1 MNVAGIAPS
10 RLYSLALELQS
21 SIEEI
26 KRTVSKLRNLFH
38 EIESPTLAP
47 DERESGKVNHRPS
60 ERRHGARLW
69 VNLPVLVY
77 GRTIESEPFHEGTE
91 ALRVNAGGGLI
102 TLTSPVRCG
111 QRLILINKVN
121 HKEHECHVVAERSK
135 YLQRTA
141 VVIGFQEPVPDFW
154 TGSDDADSC
163 AIAPTS

>member
-10 RLYSLALELQS
+10 PLYSLALELQS
-21 SIEEI
+21 NIEEI
-26 KRTVSKLRNLFH
+26 NRTVSKRPGLLH
-38 EIESPTLAP
+38 EFESARIAP
-47 DERESGKVNHRPS
+47 GQREVGKVNQQPS

-154 TGSDDADSC
+154 TGIDDGDAR
-163 AIAPTS
+163 AIAPPA

>member
-1 MNVAGIAPS
+1 
-10 RLYSLALELQS
+10 
-21 SIEEI
+21 
-26 KRTVSKLRNLFH
+26 VSKLRNLLH
-38 EIESPTLAP
+38 ETEAPTLAP
-47 DERESGKVNHRPS
+47 DEREDGQVSAQPS
-60 ERRHGARLW
+60 ERRHGERLW
-69 VNLPVLVY
+69 VFQPVLVY

-154 TGSDDADSC
+154 TGIDHADSR
-163 AIAPTS
+163 AIAPPA

>member
-1 MNVAGIAPS
+1 
-10 RLYSLALELQS
+10 
-21 SIEEI
+21 
-26 KRTVSKLRNLFH
+26 VSKLPNLLH

-47 DERESGKVNHRPS
+47 DEREGGQVSHQPA
-60 ERRHGARLW
+60 ERRHGERLW
-69 VNLPVLVY
+69 VFQPVLVY

-141 VVIGFQEPVPDFW
+141 IVIGFQEPVPDFW
-154 TGSDDADSC
+154 SE
-163 AIAPTS
+163 

>member
-1 MNVAGIAPS
+1 MSKIWNFLHDREEPANLAGEHDDLS
-10 RLYSLALELQS
+10 
-21 SIEEI
+21 
-26 KRTVSKLRNLFH
+26 
-38 EIESPTLAP
+38 TLDRV
-47 DERESGKVNHRPS
+47 DERRRG
-60 ERRHGARLW
+60 ERQW
-69 VNLPVLVY
+69 VYLPVLVY

-154 TGSDDADSC
+154 AGIDDGDPR
-163 AIAPTS
+163 AIASPA

>member
-1 MNVAGIAPS
+1 M
-10 RLYSLALELQS
+10 
-21 SIEEI
+21 I
-26 KRTVSKLRNLFH
+26 KLPNLLH
-38 EIESPTLAP
+38 EIESPALAS
-47 DERESGKVNHRPS
+47 DEREGGQVSHQPS
-60 ERRHGARLW
+60 ERRHGERLW
-69 VNLPVLVY
+69 VFQPVLVY

-154 TGSDDADSC
+154 AGIDDGDPR
-163 AIAPTS
+163 AIASPA

>member
-1 MNVAGIAPS
+1 
-10 RLYSLALELQS
+10 
-21 SIEEI
+21 
-26 KRTVSKLRNLFH
+26 VSKIRNLLH
-38 EIESPTLAP
+38 EIESPAP
-47 DERESGKVNHRPS
+47 NEREAGQVSQQSS
-60 ERRHGARLW
+60 ERRQGERLW
-69 VNLPVLVY
+69 VYLPVLVY

-154 TGSDDADSC
+154 IGTDDGDPR
-163 AIAPTS
+163 AIASPA

>member
-1 MNVAGIAPS
+1 VT
-10 RLYSLALELQS
+10 E
-21 SIEEI
+21 
-26 KRTVSKLRNLFH
+26 LRNLLR

-47 DERESGKVNHRPS
+47 DEREGGQINHRAS
-60 ERRHGARLW
+60 ERRHGERVW

-154 TGSDDADSC
+154 TGIDDADSR
-163 AIAPTS
+163 AIAPPA

>member
-1 MNVAGIAPS
+1 MNVAGMAPDP
-10 RLYSLALELQS
+10 LYSSTVELQS
-21 SIEEI
+21 SIQGA
-26 KRTVSKLRNLFH
+26 KQGVSELRDLLH
-38 EIESPTLAP
+38 EIESPTIAP
-47 DERESGKVNHRPS
+47 DEREGGEVSRHS
-60 ERRHGARLW
+60 HERRHGERLW

-154 TGSDDADSC
+154 TSIDDDDSR
-163 AIAPTS
+163 AISPPA

>member
-10 RLYSLALELQS
+10 QLYSLALELQS
-21 SIEEI
+21 SMQGA
-26 KRTVSKLRNLFH
+26 KQVVSELPNLLH
-38 EIESPTLAP
+38 EIESPAP
-47 DERESGKVNHRPS
+47 AADEHEAAEVSQQSS
-60 ERRHGARLW
+60 ERRRGQRLW
-69 VNLPVLVY
+69 VNLPVLV
-77 GRTIESEPFHEGTE
+77 HEGTE

-141 VVIGFQEPVPDFW
+141 VVIGFQDPVPDFW
-154 TGSDDADSC
+154 TGIDDADSR
-163 AIAPTS
+163 AIAPQA

>member
-10 RLYSLALELQS
+10 PLFLLALELQS
-21 SIEEI
+21 SIQGA
-26 KRTVSKLRNLFH
+26 KQVVSELRNLLR

-47 DERESGKVNHRPS
+47 DERETGPVSHQSS
-60 ERRHGARLW
+60 ERRHGERLW

-154 TGSDDADSC
+154 TGIDDADSRV
-163 AIAPTS
+163 IAPPA

>member
-1 MNVAGIAPS
+1 
-10 RLYSLALELQS
+10 
-21 SIEEI
+21 
-26 KRTVSKLRNLFH
+26 VSKLPNLLH
-38 EIESPTLAP
+38 EIEPPTLVP
-47 DERESGKVNHRPS
+47 DEREAGQVNAQHS
-60 ERRHGARLW
+60 ERRHGERLW
-69 VNLPVLVY
+69 IFQPVLVY

-154 TGSDDADSC
+154 SE
-163 AIAPTS
+163 